1 MTPSAKLKAVDKL
14 LNSKGWTVVMEIMHE
29 EILASAMSIAET
41 PSMELDEINFRRG
54 SIWAAKQMLE
64 LPVRL
69 RQKLEGDIALHSADD
84 NSKPLNT

>member
-1 MTPSAKLKAVDKL
+1 MTPSAKLKAVDNL
-14 LNSKGWTVVMEIMHE
+14 LNSKGWTIVMEIMHE

>member
-1 MTPSAKLKAVDKL
+1 MTPSAKLKAVDNL

-41 PSMELDEINFRRG
+41 PSMELEEINFRRG

-69 RQKLEGDIALHSADD
+69 RQKLEGDIALNSADD

>member
-1 MTPSAKLKAVDKL
+1 MTPSAKLKAVDNL

>member
-1 MTPSAKLKAVDKL
+1 MTPSAKLKAVDNL
-14 LNSKGWTVVMEIMHE
+14 LNSKGWTIVMEIMHE

-69 RQKLEGDIALHSADD
+69 RQKLEGDIALHSADH
-84 NSKPLNT
+84 NSKPLNP

>member
-1 MTPSAKLKAVDKL
+1 MTPSAKLKAVDNL

-69 RQKLEGDIALHSADD
+69 RQKLEGDIALNSADD

>member
-1 MTPSAKLKAVDKL
+1 MTPSAKLKAVDNL
-14 LNSKGWTVVMEIMHE
+14 LNSKGWAVVMEIMHE

-69 RQKLEGDIALHSADD
+69 RQKLEGDIALNSVDD
-84 NSKPLNT
+84 SSNPLDS

>member
-1 MTPSAKLKAVDKL
+1 MTPSAKLKAVDNL
-14 LNSKGWTVVMEIMHE
+14 LNSKGWTIVMEIMHE

-41 PSMELDEINFRRG
+41 PSMELEEINFRRG

>member
-1 MTPSAKLKAVDKL
+1 
-14 LNSKGWTVVMEIMHE
+14 MEIMHE

-41 PSMELDEINFRRG
+41 PSMELEEINFRRG

-69 RQKLEGDIALHSADD
+69 RQKLEGDVALHSVDD
-84 NSKPLNT
+84 SNKPLST

>member
-1 MTPSAKLKAVDKL
+1 MTPTAKLKAVDNL
-14 LNSKGWTVVMEIMHE
+14 LNSKGWTIVLEIMHE

-41 PSMELDEINFRRG
+41 PSMELEEINFRRG

-69 RQKLEGDIALHSADD
+69 RQKLEGDVALHSVDD
-84 NSKPLNT
+84 SNNSSGS

>member
-1 MTPSAKLKAVDKL
+1 MTPTSKLKAVDNL

-69 RQKLEGDIALHSADD
+69 RQKLEGDVALHSADD